1 MLFFYLVLHTKN
13 KGDFYVYTKSAWD
26 GVIQYGQPNQ
36 YFRGRIFFYYD
47 DHAKPVNEDTIIL
60 GTYEGRKR
68 AESILDDKN
77 LVQTSTRRSS
87 CGVNTTIGD

>member
-1 MLFFYLVLHTKN
+1 MFIRNQRGMVLYNTDN
-13 KGDFYVYTKSAWD
+13 LISISVEEYSFIVM
-26 GVIQYGQPNQ
+26 I
-36 YFRGRIFFYYD
+36 I
-47 DHAKPVNEDTIIL
+47 AKPVNEDTIIL

-68 AESILDDKN
+68 ADSILDDKN

>member
-1 MLFFYLVLHTKN
+1 MFIRNQRGMVLYNTDN
-13 KGDFYVYTKSAWD
+13 LISISVDEYSFIVM
-26 GVIQYGQPNQ
+26 I
-36 YFRGRIFFYYD
+36 I
-47 DHAKPVNEDTIIL
+47 AKPVNEDTIIL
-60 GTYEGRKR
+60 GPYEGRKR